1 MMREKLNKKE
11 TSMKLSEWSDDKKV
25 LMNGSDYIE
34 LESVGSALTSELN
47 VCPLNVGGGIDIDNG
62 VHLYDV
68 SDEWYCNLSD
78 DDLISF
84 FEFIENTTHLIA
96 DVYVDWKTKIWSM
109 WEEHNN
115 ILMNLDDPRM

>member
-1 MMREKLNKKE
+1 MG
-11 TSMKLSEWSDDKKV
+11 D
-25 LMNGSDYIE
+25 
-34 LESVGSALTSELN
+34 
-47 VCPLNVGGGIDIDNG
+47 GIDIDNG
-62 VHLYDV
+62 VHLYDA

-84 FEFIENTTHLIA
+84 FEFIENTNHLIA
-96 DVYVDWKTKIWSM
+96 DVYVEWKTKIWSM

>member
-1 MMREKLNKKE
+1 MSLN
-11 TSMKLSEWSDDKKV
+11 DKAV

-34 LESVGSALTSELN
+34 LESVGSCLTSELG
-47 VCPLNVGGGIDIDNG
+47 VCPLYVGGGIDIDNG

-68 SDEWYCNLSD
+68 SDEFYCNLSD

-84 FEFIENTTHLIA
+84 FEFIENTQHLIS
-96 DVYVDWKTKIWSM
+96 DVYVEWKTKIWSM